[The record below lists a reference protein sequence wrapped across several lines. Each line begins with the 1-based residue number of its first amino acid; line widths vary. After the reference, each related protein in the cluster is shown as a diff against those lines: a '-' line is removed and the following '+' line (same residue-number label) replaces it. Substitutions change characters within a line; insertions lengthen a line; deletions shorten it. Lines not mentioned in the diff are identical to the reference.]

1 MLKREKMDNKI
12 WEIISAELNGEM
24 LDTEESLLLQQWL
37 KADSVN
43 FKVYQNLKCF
53 LKDQS
58 IRGQIDVT
66 KAYKKVSHEVKLRE
80 TNKLK
85 IFTQN
90 WWVAASF
97 VIISIVSILLVSDP
111 FRNESPLISF
121 DQQVFTDS
129 TSAILKLADG
139 KQIMLNKHDSVEINS
154 KYCTIQSVNGVLRSI
169 SISRNNKAKLALYS
183 IETPMGKNFR
193 IILDDGTQV
202 WLNAGSRITFP
213 SAFSKKERRLF
224 LEGEACFEVTKASDW
239 PFIVETEKINVRVLG
254 TCFNVRAYND
264 EENVYTT
271 LVKGLVQVVLDVD
284 NIQPVK
290 LEPCQQYTLNV
301 ESMQQEIKVVDP
313 CIYIAWIDNMFAF
326 KNQKLGNVMLDIA
339 KWYDIKFEFK
349 DELAADIRISG
360 NIERDKTLDEVL
372 DIIVKLEKVEIVKLD
387 RKYVISSK

>member
-1 MLKREKMDNKI
+1 MDNQI

-24 LDTEESLLLQQWL
+24 LNTEESLLLQQWL
-37 KADSVN
+37 EADSAN
-43 FKVYQNLKCF
+43 YKVYQNLKYF
-53 LKDQS
+53 LKDRS
-58 IRGQIDVT
+58 IRELIDVT
-66 KAYKKVSHEVKLRE
+66 KAYKNVSHEIKLRE

-85 IFTQN
+85 IFTN
-90 WWVAASF
+90 HWGWVAAS
-97 VIISIVSILLVSDP
+97 IILISTVFTLLVSYP

-121 DQQVFTDS
+121 DQQVFTNN
-129 TSAILKLADG
+129 TSAILRLANG
-139 KQIMLNKHDSVEINS
+139 KQIMLDKDDSVEISS
-154 KYCTIQSVNGVLRSI
+154 KHCKIQSVNGVLRSI
-169 SISRNNKAKLALYS
+169 ATSRNNKAKLALNS
-183 IETPMGKNFR
+183 IETPIGKDFQ

-224 LEGEACFEVTKASDW
+224 LEGEACFKVTKASNW
-239 PFIVETEKINVRVLG
+239 PFIVETEKMDVQVLG

-271 LVKGLVQVVLDVD
+271 LVRGLIQIVSNID
-284 NIQPVK
+284 NIQPIK

-301 ESMQQEIKVVDP
+301 KSMRQEIKVVDP

-326 KNQKLGNVMLDIA
+326 KNQKLGNVMHDIA

-360 NIERDKTLDEVL
+360 NIERYKTLDEVL
-372 DIIVKLEKVEIVKLD
+372 DIIAKLEKVEIVKLD